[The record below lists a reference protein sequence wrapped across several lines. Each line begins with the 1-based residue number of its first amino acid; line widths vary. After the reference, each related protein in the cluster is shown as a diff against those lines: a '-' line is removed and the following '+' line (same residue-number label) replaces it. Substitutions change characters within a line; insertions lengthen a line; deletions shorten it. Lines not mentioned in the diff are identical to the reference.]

1 MTTLVTILLL
11 LAANAFFV
19 AAEFALVRVRRLRLD
34 ELAERGSR
42 RARLAQRMLPDLEAY
57 LAACQ
62 LGITMASLGLGWVG
76 EPFVSALL
84 EPLFGLLGLG
94 DRLLHSVSFLV
105 GFLLF
110 SALHIVVGEQ
120 VPKTLAI
127 RRAEP
132 ATLWIA
138 MPLEA
143 FYRLMYP
150 LNWLLNAA
158 ARGLLRALGVG
169 EAAPAEVVSSTEL
182 RSLIGLSRR
191 YGTVAKHEHDMLG
204 AVLELAEVEVGS
216 VMTHRRDME
225 TLDADRPLPEL
236 LRQIRASSFT
246 RFPVWRGDPD
256 QIIGILDAKSLV
268 GLLDEHG
275 RLPETVALEQLLSPP
290 WFIPD
295 TTALYQQLLAFR
307 QRRQHLALVVDE
319 YGTLMGLVTLED
331 IVEEIVGDIADERD
345 REAPGISLDPD
356 GRATVDGRTSVRDL
370 NRQCDWALPEDEAVT
385 VAGLVMQVARR
396 IPREGET
403 VSVAGYRIEI
413 LERRRHRLVRLRIRP
428 PAEAESTAV

>member
-1 MTTLVTILLL
+1 VTTLVLIVLL

-19 AAEFALVRVRRLRLD
+19 AAEFALVRVRSLRIE

-42 RARLAQRMLPDLEAY
+42 RARLARKILPDLEAY

-76 EPFVSALL
+76 EPFVAALL
-84 EPLFGLLGLG
+84 EPLFALVGLG
-94 DRLLHSVSFLV
+94 DRLLHTVSFLV

-127 RRAEP
+127 RRAES
-132 ATLWIA
+132 ATLWVAI
-138 MPLEA
+138 PLEI
-143 FYRLMYP
+143 FYRTMYP
-150 LNWLLNAA
+150 LNRLLNAA
-158 ARGLLRALGVG
+158 SRRLLRLLGVG
-169 EAAPAEVVSSTEL
+169 EAAPAEVVSTTEL
-182 RSLIGLSRR
+182 KSLIGLSRR
-191 YGTVAKHEHDMLG
+191 YGAVAKHEHDMLG
-204 AVLELAEVEVGS
+204 AVLDLAEVEVGA
-216 VMTHRRDME
+216 VMTHRRDMV
-225 TLDADRPLPEL
+225 TLDADQPMPEL
-236 LRQIRASSFT
+236 LRRIRESGFT

-275 RLPETVALEQLLSPP
+275 RLPETVTLEQLLTPP

-331 IVEEIVGDIADERD
+331 IVEEIVGDMADERD
-345 REAPGISLDPD
+345 REAPIVRPD
-356 GRATVDGRTSVRDL
+356 AEGRMVVDGRTPVRDL

-385 VAGLVMQVARR
+385 VAGLVMRFARR
-396 IPREGET
+396 IPAEGEEVT
-403 VSVAGYRIEI
+403 IAGYRITVV
-413 LERRRHRLVRLRIRP
+413 ERRRHRLVRLAVRP
-428 PAEAESTAV
+428 PESEAAAA

>member
-1 MTTLVTILLL
+1 MTTLVAILLL

-42 RARLAQRMLPDLEAY
+42 RARLAQRILPNLEAY

-158 ARGLLRALGVG
+158 ARGLLRLLGVG

-236 LRQIRASSFT
+236 LRQIRASTYT

-275 RLPETVALEQLLSPP
+275 RLPEPTTIDQLLTPP

-295 TTALYQQLLAFR
+295 TTALYHQLLAFR

-345 REAPGISLDPD
+345 REAPGIEIDAD
-356 GRATVDGRTSVRDL
+356 GRATVDGRTPVRDL

-413 LERRRHRLVRLRIRP
+413 LERRRHRLVRLRIGP
-428 PAEAESTAV
+428 SAEIAPAAA

>member
-42 RARLAQRMLPDLEAY
+42 RARLAQRILPDLEAY

-158 ARGLLRALGVG
+158 ARGLLRLLGVG

-236 LRQIRASSFT
+236 LRQIRASTFT

-268 GLLDEHG
+268 GLLDEQG
-275 RLPETVALEQLLSPP
+275 RLPEPTTIDQLLTPP

-345 REAPGISLDPD
+345 REAPGIELDPQ
-356 GRATVDGRTSVRDL
+356 GRATVDGRTPVRDL

-413 LERRRHRLVRLRIRP
+413 LERRRHRLVRLRIGP
-428 PAEAESTAV
+428 PAEAESAAA

>member
-42 RARLAQRMLPDLEAY
+42 RARLAQRILPDLEAY

-158 ARGLLRALGVG
+158 ARGLLRLLGVG

-236 LRQIRASSFT
+236 LRQIRASTFT

-268 GLLDEHG
+268 GLLDEQG
-275 RLPETVALEQLLSPP
+275 RLPEPTTIDQLLTPP

-345 REAPGISLDPD
+345 REAPGIELDPE
-356 GRATVDGRTSVRDL
+356 GRATVDGRTPVRDL

-413 LERRRHRLVRLRIRP
+413 LERRRHRLVRLRIGP
-428 PAEAESTAV
+428 PAEAESAAA

>member
-34 ELAERGSR
+34 ELADRGSR
-42 RARLAQRMLPDLEAY
+42 RARLAQRILPDLEAY

-94 DRLLHSVSFLV
+94 DRLLHTVSFLV

-158 ARGLLRALGVG
+158 ARGLLRLLGVG

-191 YGTVAKHEHDMLG
+191 HGTVAKHEHDMLG

-275 RLPETVALEQLLSPP
+275 RLPANVQLEQLLTPP

-345 REAPGISLDPD
+345 REAPGISLDPE
-356 GRATVDGRTSVRDL
+356 GRATVDGRTPVRDL

-385 VAGLVMQVARR
+385 VAGLVMKVTRR

-413 LERRRHRLVRLRIRP
+413 LERRRHRLVRLRIGP
-428 PAEAESTAV
+428 TAEAEPAAA

>member
-1 MTTLVTILLL
+1 MTLLAIVLL

-19 AAEFALVRVRRLRLD
+19 AAEFALVRVRSLRLD
-34 ELAERGSR
+34 ELAERGNR
-42 RARLAQRMLPDLEAY
+42 RAKLAQRLLPDLEAY

-84 EPLFGLLGLG
+84 EPLFAVAGLS
-94 DRLLHSVSFLV
+94 DRLLHSVSFAI

-127 RRAEP
+127 RRAEV
-132 ATLWIA
+132 ATLWIVV
-138 MPLEA
+138 PLEL
-143 FYRLMYP
+143 FYRAMYP
-150 LNWLLNAA
+150 LNRLLNAA
-158 ARGLLRALGVG
+158 SRALLRLLRVA

-182 RSLIGLSRR
+182 KALIEVSKRHGA
-191 YGTVAKHEHDMLG
+191 VPKHEHDMLG
-204 AVLELAEVEVGS
+204 AVLDLAEVEVGS

-225 TLDADRPLPEL
+225 TLDADLPMPEL
-236 LRQIRASSFT
+236 FRRIRASSFT
-246 RFPVWRGDPD
+246 RFPVWRDDPD
-256 QIIGILDAKSLV
+256 QIVGILDAKSLV
-268 GLLDEHG
+268 GLLDEGG
-275 RLPETVALEQLLSPP
+275 RLPETATIDQLLAPP

-345 REAPGISLDPD
+345 REAPGVAID
-356 GRATVDGRTSVRDL
+356 GEGWATVDGRMPVRDL
-370 NRQCDWALPEDEAVT
+370 NRQRDWALPEDEAVT

-396 IPREGET
+396 IPREGEAVA
-403 VSVAGYRIEI
+403 VSGYRIEV

-428 PAEAESTAV
+428 PVDSEPAAA

>member
-1 MTTLVTILLL
+1 MTTLVLIVLL

-19 AAEFALVRVRRLRLD
+19 AAEFALVRVRSLRIE

-42 RARLAQRMLPDLEAY
+42 RARLARRILPDLEAY

-76 EPFVSALL
+76 EPFVAALL
-84 EPLFGLLGLG
+84 EPLFAAAGLG
-94 DRLLHSVSFLV
+94 DRLLHTVSFLV

-132 ATLWIA
+132 ATLWVVF
-138 MPLEA
+138 PLEL
-143 FYRLMYP
+143 FYRAIYP
-150 LNWLLNAA
+150 LNRLLNAA
-158 ARGLLRALGVG
+158 SRELLRLLGVA
-169 EAAPAEVVSSTEL
+169 EAGPAEVVSTTEL
-182 RSLIGLSRR
+182 KSLIGLSRR

-204 AVLELAEVEVGS
+204 AVLDLAEVEVGA
-216 VMTHRRDME
+216 VMTHRRDMV
-225 TLDADRPLPEL
+225 TLDADQPMPEL
-236 LRQIRASSFT
+236 LRQIRSSRFT

-275 RLPETVALEQLLSPP
+275 RLPETVRLEQLLTPP

-345 REAPGISLDPD
+345 RETPTVRPD
-356 GRATVDGRTSVRDL
+356 AEGRVVVDGRTPVRDL

-385 VAGLVMQVARR
+385 IAGLVMRVARR
-396 IPREGET
+396 IPTEGEE
-403 VSVAGYRIEI
+403 VSVAGYRITV
-413 LERRRHRLVRLRIRP
+413 LERRRHRLVRLAIRP
-428 PAEAESTAV
+428 PEAAPAGG